1 MRGRRPAGPEY
12 VEGLAGSTTAKHRLK
27 VVLQTLAGTLRV
39 QDACRQLGISE
50 PRFHQLR
57 TRILE
62 AGLAS
67 LEPRPAGR
75 PVTEVPPTQE
85 QVRDL
90 QAKVSALEV
99 GLKSAQALE
108 EIALVLPRVVQ
119 EPKDASPTP
128 DPSPAETSVRDA
140 DPEKKTRQRRRRRR
154 PRPP

>member
-1 MRGRRPAGPEY
+1 
-12 VEGLAGSTTAKHRLK
+12 
-27 VVLQTLAGTLRV
+27 
-39 QDACRQLGISE
+39 
-50 PRFHQLR
+50 LR

-75 PVTEVPPTQE
+75 PVTEVTPSQE

-90 QAKVSALEV
+90 QAKVNALEV

-119 EPKDASPTP
+119 EPNEPKEASPTS
-128 DPSPAETSVRDA
+128 DPKSAATSGRDA
-140 DPEKKTRQRRRRRR
+140 DPDHRTRRRRR
-154 PRPP
+154 PRRPRPP

>member
-75 PVTEVPPTQE
+75 PVTEVTPTQE

-90 QAKVSALEV
+90 QAKVDALEI
-99 GLKSAQALE
+99 GLKTAQALE

>member
-12 VEGLAGSTTAKHRLK
+12 VEGLAGSATAKHRLK

-119 EPKDASPTP
+119 EPNEPKNASPTP
-128 DPSPAETSVRDA
+128 DPKSAETSVRDT
-140 DPEKKTRQRRRRRR
+140 DPEKKTRRRRR